1 MADKPQTVAQA
12 QLASYLRQAGFKED
26 LIPTMIGIGT
36 AESSLN
42 PKAFN
47 PNVNTGDQSYG
58 LFQINML
65 GAMGPERRE
74 LFGIKTNEELFD
86 PLQNAKAAKA
96 IYDQQGLGAWS
107 VYKSGAYKQYVPKT
121 ISADLPYGMDP
132 PIIAPDAP
140 LSNSDPVPPTDP
152 ATTTNTTPPIY
163 DPNAS
168 RFPGLPEGVAYAAY
182 DPSKYK
188 LVENKTKSLRDNFVN
203 NLKNQLLMNV
213 LQNPFGGLF

>member
-1 MADKPQTVAQA
+1 MADKPQTVDQA

-107 VYKSGAYKQYVPKT
+107 VYKSGAYKPYVPNT
-121 ISADLPYGMDP
+121 ISADLNYAADPEMNEPVIPEIVKPYIDSLPQYDPNTDP
-132 PIIAPDAP
+132 PIYRPSAKYPG
-140 LSNSDPVPPTDP
+140 T
-152 ATTTNTTPPIY
+152 
-163 DPNAS
+163 
-168 RFPGLPEGVAYAAY
+168 GLPEGVAYAA
-182 DPSKYK
+182 
-188 LVENKTKSLRDNFVN
+188 
-203 NLKNQLLMNV
+203 
-213 LQNPFGGLF
+213 